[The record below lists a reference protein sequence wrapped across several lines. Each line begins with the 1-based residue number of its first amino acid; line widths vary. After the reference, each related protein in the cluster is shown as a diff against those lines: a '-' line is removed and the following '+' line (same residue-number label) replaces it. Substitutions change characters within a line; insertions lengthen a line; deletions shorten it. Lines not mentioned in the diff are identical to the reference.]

1 DLHTP
6 AGRQAVT
13 TLDTQGRVVQP
24 RARSYTQKVRNPN
37 PMALTK
43 VGPKYQVPIPKEA
56 REAVGLAVGDLVD
69 ATPTKDGVRLR
80 PPAVIPKSALA
91 ALQQAKRSGTDK
103 LSR

>member
-1 DLHTP
+1 
-6 AGRQAVT
+6 
-13 TLDTQGRVVQP
+13 
-24 RARSYTQKVRNPN
+24 
-37 PMALTK
+37 MALTK

-91 ALQQAKRSGTDK
+91 ALQQQAKRSGTDK
-103 LSR
+103 LSQREIEAEIAAVRQEKPQRSA

>member
-1 DLHTP
+1 
-6 AGRQAVT
+6 
-13 TLDTQGRVVQP
+13 
-24 RARSYTQKVRNPN
+24 
-37 PMALTK
+37 MALTK

-56 REAVGLAVGDLVD
+56 REVVGLAVGDLVD

-103 LSR
+103 LSRREIALEIAAVRQEKPQRSA